1 MSVELS
7 GRPLRNTRRD
17 RALFVDREPTIA
29 AAAKTARNGGNVLLV
44 GPRGSGKSSL
54 LRMLAHR
61 LGDEPQTKTAV
72 VDGRAAASTL
82 EFLTLV
88 REQLGAWS
96 TVPLGQ
102 AAATLASAAGA
113 FLESP
118 QVILRPTP
126 GETQTLQA
134 QLREIG
140 RSLPDDGQR
149 VVLVD
154 EMPSPESAHTL
165 FGRLRDELWE
175 LPLVW
180 LVAADERDA
189 GLYRQPPADAFW
201 QRVLTIPALDA
212 NSAAELIRRR
222 LGENTELSEET
233 IRQLVAAAD
242 GNPRRLIGLAHELVL
257 EGTDATALLERDQE
271 LQEKIASLAEPAK
284 RLLAELDANG
294 AASPSDQGLL
304 TKLGWTRSRASQ
316 VFRDLEK
323 QGLVRALERPG
334 SGGRPRRVYEVTY

>member
-1 MSVELS
+1 MAVELS

-17 RALFVDREPTIA
+17 RALFVNREPTIA
-29 AAAKTARNGGNVLLV
+29 AAAKTARSGGNVLLV
-44 GPRGSGKSSL
+44 GSRGSGKSSL
-54 LRMLAHR
+54 LRMLGHA
-61 LGDEPQTKTAV
+61 LDAEQQTKTAV
-72 VDGRAAASTL
+72 VDGRAAGSAL

-88 REQLGAWS
+88 RDQLGAWDRR
-96 TVPLGQ
+96 PLGEV
-102 AAATLASAAGA
+102 ASTLATAAGA

-118 QVILRPTP
+118 QVSLRPTP
-126 GETQTLQA
+126 GETQTLLG

-140 RSLPDDGQR
+140 RSLPENGQR

-154 EMPSPESAHTL
+154 EMPSPQSAHTL

-180 LVAADERDA
+180 VVAADERDV

-201 QRVLTIPALDA
+201 QRVATIPDLEPAA
-212 NSAAELIRRR
+212 AAELLRRR
-222 LGENTELSEET
+222 LGESELTDDTVE
-233 IRQLVAAAD
+233 RLVAAAD
-242 GNPRRLIGLAHELVL
+242 GNPRRLIALAHDVVV
-257 EGTDATALLERDQE
+257 EGADATALLERDQQ
-271 LQEKIASLAEPAK
+271 LQQTIEQLAEPAK
-284 RLLAELDANG
+284 RLLSELEANG
-294 AASPSDQGLL
+294 PASPSDQGLL

-316 VFRDLEK
+316 LFQQLEK